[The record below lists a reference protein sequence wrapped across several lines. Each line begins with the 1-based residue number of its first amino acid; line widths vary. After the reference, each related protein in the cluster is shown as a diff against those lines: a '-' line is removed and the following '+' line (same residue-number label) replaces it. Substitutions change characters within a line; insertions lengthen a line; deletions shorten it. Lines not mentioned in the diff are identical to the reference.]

1 MGDSDFVF
9 DPDEH
14 VDANGGGGSKY
25 KGLKVAGTY
34 LLGVRDCVKHDTT
47 NNGKLFSRLAFV
59 VIDGPH
65 KDESFTDRVFRS
77 PSSYKRLGYVC
88 KAMRIGKG
96 DGMNPSKNHD
106 IERVMVG
113 RALKASVEVNEK
125 GYAELK
131 WPETE
136 WTEDELAIMKGWEAK
151 FRKDRKAAL
160 DKATDF
166 DDAPLDQFP
175 ADDFGDDDIPF

>member
-1 MGDSDFVF
+1 MSGDDYVF
-9 DPDEH
+9 DPEEH
-14 VDANGGGGSKY
+14 ATGDGGGGGKY
-25 KGLKVAGTY
+25 KDLKVAGTY
-34 LLGVRDCVKHDTT
+34 LLGVRGCIKHDRTA
-47 NNGKLFSRLAFV
+47 NDKLFSRLAFV

-65 KDESFTDRVFRS
+65 EGESFTDRVFRS

-88 KAMRIGKG
+88 KAMRITKS
-96 DGMNPSKNHD
+96 DGMNPAKNHD

-113 RALKASVEVNEK
+113 RAFKSSVEVNEN

-131 WPETE
+131 YPESE
-136 WTEDELAIMKGWEAK
+136 YTEDELALMKAWELK
-151 FRKDRKAAL
+151 FRRKRKEAL

-175 ADDFGDDDIPF
+175 ADDFDDDIPF